1 MKSLLEKLKPHI
13 KDNLEKEKDKYP
25 SSYKRIVN
33 ELSKC
38 VIVSDVTLGTL
49 TTLSG
54 YTGEWVSTVNEMYN
68 MFEEQY
74 MGYNPFRWY
83 TKGRRK
89 KPLKKSAPLLLK
101 IRNGDFEYSP
111 YFDEAK
117 EVEKEGQKIY
127 DDYMK
132 TSLIKD
138 WWDRHAEAL
147 SRSKMK
153 RVKVLKLMEVA
164 DEEENK
170 RLRELRTAL
179 TEEFGKDLWD
189 KSLERQRGKGTTE
202 DLYWWYKKQC
212 KLGMT
217 KSEYQIFK
225 NS

>member
-1 MKSLLEKLKPHI
+1 
-13 KDNLEKEKDKYP
+13 
-25 SSYKRIVN
+25 
-33 ELSKC
+33 
-38 VIVSDVTLGTL
+38 
-49 TTLSG
+49 
-54 YTGEWVSTVNEMYN
+54 
-68 MFEEQY
+68 

-132 TSLIKD
+132 AGLIRD
-138 WWDRHAEAL
+138 WNDRHAEAL

-153 RVKVLKLMEVA
+153 RVKRLKLLEVA

>member
-1 MKSLLEKLKPHI
+1 
-13 KDNLEKEKDKYP
+13 
-25 SSYKRIVN
+25 
-33 ELSKC
+33 
-38 VIVSDVTLGTL
+38 
-49 TTLSG
+49 
-54 YTGEWVSTVNEMYN
+54 
-68 MFEEQY
+68 

-89 KPLKKSAPLLLK
+89 KPLKKSEPLLLR

-117 EVEKEGQKIY
+117 EAEKEGEKMVN
-127 DDYMK
+127 DLMK
-132 TSLIKD
+132 TIQIDCELE
-138 WWDRHAEAL
+138 RMAEAL
-147 SRSKMK
+147 HRSKMK
-153 RVKVLKLMEVA
+153 RIKRNKLLEVA

-170 RLRELRTAL
+170 RLRELRVEL
-179 TEEFGKDLWD
+179 TKEFEKDLWD

-225 NS
+225 RK